1 MYSMKFFETIKCED
15 YEIFNLDFHKKRIAN
30 TVGLNINLEEYI
42 YPPNAKLIKCKLIY
56 DECGVTDVLYDVYV
70 KKDVTSFQLVYD
82 DNIKYNKKALLRDDL
97 DALSEKREKSDEI
110 IIVKNNLITDT
121 SIANIAIYLDE
132 EWITPKVA
140 LLEGTTRARY
150 VENNMLKLKDI
161 TLEMLKNCTE
171 FATLNAMIGFNII
184 EDFKIEGYKK

>member
-1 MYSMKFFETIKCED
+1 MKFFETIKCED

-161 TLEMLKNCTE
+161 TLEMLKNCTK

>member
-161 TLEMLKNCTE
+161 TLEMLKNCTK

>member
-97 DALSEKREKSDEI
+97 DALSEKRKKSDEI

-140 LLEGTTRARY
+140 LLEGTTKARY
-150 VENNMLKLKDI
+150 VENNILKLKDI

>member
-140 LLEGTTRARY
+140 LLEGTTKARY
-150 VENNMLKLKDI
+150 VENNILKLKDI

>member
-97 DALSEKREKSDEI
+97 DALSEKRKKSDEI

-140 LLEGTTRARY
+140 LLEGTTKARY
-150 VENNMLKLKDI
+150 VENNILKLKDI
-161 TLEMLKNCTE
+161 TLEMLKNCTK